1 MKKRLDDSEKEQN
14 LMEKEIESLKS
25 QVNNVTKQYQQL
37 LNENQSLKN
46 EFFESKQRLIEAQ
59 QHEMDLKLTV
69 EKSSRDLHQLQTL
82 LDRTEQN
89 YQANRQSSTKS
100 NISLFLGP
108 CSRK

>member
-1 MKKRLDDSEKEQN
+1 
-14 LMEKEIESLKS
+14 MEKEIESLKS

-89 YQANRQSSTKS
+89 YQVQIDNLHQ
-100 NISLFLGP
+100 NLISPCLGP
-108 CSRK
+108 SRCK